1 VFFLGRHEPQD
12 VALHFATAAERAAM
26 KELKWWTIEEIERSP
41 ETVFP
46 PDLAKVLRRL
56 VEQRI

>member
-1 VFFLGRHEPQD
+1 MREI
-12 VALHFATAAERAAM
+12 
-26 KELKWWTIEEIERSP
+26 KWWPIAELERST

>member
-1 VFFLGRHEPQD
+1 
-12 VALHFATAAERAAM
+12 M
-26 KELKWWTIEEIERSP
+26 KELKWWTIEEIDRSP

-46 PDLAKVLRRL
+46 ADLAKVLRRL